1 MQAMEYIGLHEDKI
15 SLADIIKYLSLLKGN
30 MDELN
35 LLEFKTIKGWLVYS
49 LSLVLLLCIPCVII
63 LLITG
68 LLSGNID
75 SGLLLAVSFIPFLFI
90 LPLTLLLTF
99 INNYRKPKKLRELMQ
114 TVLMRYE
121 WDGPINQTGRLQL
134 ECRKDHF
141 LFRTEVLRQM
151 NPKGRNVSLIFI
163 SVPFYVP
170 IEKELIHAED
180 IIAYLKGKS
189 LFVIEPD
196 MACLGMSFKMFQKLD
211 LREDIDQLIYVMK
224 RFSLRPG
231 TLFKAQDITLKVPE
245 TLEIQALFVF
255 GQKIDQRFLNWAN
268 LMLDAGFV
276 SDNMKIMAEQASLT
290 LPQKELKKRVEVIFL
305 EFNLYFSKETAL
317 NNYLI
322 FLILEEQEE
331 RRSVLE
337 IIQCLAS
344 LYQSSRLPL
353 LQEYDLLYKA
363 KRALDETGEQN
374 FWTADPPLTVDN
386 VDTYILT
393 YLPRRL
399 ADLIASREKDQ

>member
-1 MQAMEYIGLHEDKI
+1 
-15 SLADIIKYLSLLKGN
+15 
-30 MDELN
+30 
-35 LLEFKTIKGWLVYS
+35 
-49 LSLVLLLCIPCVII
+49 
-63 LLITG
+63 
-68 LLSGNID
+68 
-75 SGLLLAVSFIPFLFI
+75 
-90 LPLTLLLTF
+90 
-99 INNYRKPKKLRELMQ
+99 
-114 TVLMRYE
+114 
-121 WDGPINQTGRLQL
+121 
-134 ECRKDHF
+134 
-141 LFRTEVLRQM
+141 
-151 NPKGRNVSLIFI
+151 
-163 SVPFYVP
+163 
-170 IEKELIHAED
+170 
-180 IIAYLKGKS
+180 
-189 LFVIEPD
+189 
-196 MACLGMSFKMFQKLD
+196 
-211 LREDIDQLIYVMK
+211 MK

-245 TLEIQALFVF
+245 TLEIQALFIF

-305 EFNLYFSKETAL
+305 EFNLYFSKETVL

-393 YLPRRL
+393 YLTRRL

>member
-1 MQAMEYIGLHEDKI
+1 
-15 SLADIIKYLSLLKGN
+15 
-30 MDELN
+30 
-35 LLEFKTIKGWLVYS
+35 
-49 LSLVLLLCIPCVII
+49 
-63 LLITG
+63 
-68 LLSGNID
+68 
-75 SGLLLAVSFIPFLFI
+75 
-90 LPLTLLLTF
+90 
-99 INNYRKPKKLRELMQ
+99 
-114 TVLMRYE
+114 
-121 WDGPINQTGRLQL
+121 
-134 ECRKDHF
+134 
-141 LFRTEVLRQM
+141 M

-163 SVPFYVP
+163 SVSFYVP
-170 IEKELIHAED
+170 AEIENVYGDD

-196 MACLGMSFKMFQKLD
+196 MACLGMSFEMFRKLD

-276 SDNMKIMAEQASLT
+276 SENMKIMAEQASLT
-290 LPQKELKKRVEVIFL
+290 LPKKELKKRVEVIFL

-331 RRSVLE
+331 RRSVGE

-363 KRALDETGEQN
+363 KRTLDETGEQK

-393 YLPRRL
+393 YLTRRL